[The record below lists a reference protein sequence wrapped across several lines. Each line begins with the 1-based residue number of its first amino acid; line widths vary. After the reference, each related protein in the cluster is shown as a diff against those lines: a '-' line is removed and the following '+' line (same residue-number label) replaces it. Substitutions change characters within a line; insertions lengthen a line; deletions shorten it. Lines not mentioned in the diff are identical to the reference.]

1 LIYLNRVRDAVDVPV
16 LRKDFIIDPFQV
28 HFMRATRIKADAIL
42 LIVAT
47 LEDAQ
52 LADLFGL
59 ISALGMTALVEVHDE
74 TEMERALRLGARVI
88 GVNNRDLKTFEV
100 DLNTTA
106 RLASMTPE
114 DVILVAESGIRN
126 GADVRRMGELGANAV
141 LVGEHL
147 VKSADMGA
155 MVREMSGQVIPTN

>member
-1 LIYLNRVRDAVDVPV
+1 
-16 LRKDFIIDPFQV
+16 
-28 HFMRATRIKADAIL
+28 
-42 LIVAT
+42 
-47 LEDAQ
+47 
-52 LADLFGL
+52 
-59 ISALGMTALVEVHDE
+59 
-74 TEMERALRLGARVI
+74 VI